1 MVPICFALVG
11 ETVYSAVDRK
21 PKRSPRLKRLDNI
34 RANPGVE
41 VLVDHYEDD
50 WSSLWWVRLR
60 GRAFVVDDGEEL
72 ARALE
77 ALAAKYPQYRVE
89 PPPGPVVAVALDEWK
104 WWHG

>member
-1 MVPICFALVG
+1 MTGVPSGGRSQAEALAAPEAAG
-11 ETVYSAVDRK
+11 QH
-21 PKRSPRLKRLDNI
+21 PREL
-34 RANPGVE
+34 GVE
-41 VLVDHYEDD
+41 ILVDHYEDD

-72 ARALE
+72 GRALE